1 MLFKWKAVLFMQKS
15 AKTCAGQV
23 VLQPILTKSCR
34 LQDPEVQRAI
44 RQWLITDWFSCLFAG
59 LNFLS
64 GA

>member
-15 AKTCAGQV
+15 AKTCAGHV
-23 VLQPILTKSCR
+23 VLQPILAKSDR
-34 LQDPEVQRAI
+34 LPDPDVPNAI
-44 RQWLITDWFSCLFAG
+44 RQWLITGWFSCLFAG